1 MVALADFRKYEAGR
15 ARKRQLAALRPA
27 AEPMAF
33 YERHDQAAVI
43 TGQRHVRTDREC
55 FCGCKAVIDCTGYIV
70 KDSDTPKLATL
81 DLLIAEFPDVP
92 FHSGPVQ
99 IAYSYSELGLTRPA
113 PEPAHHET
121 VRLFEPAPAQIPG
134 QLAF

>member
-1 MVALADFRKYEAGR
+1 M
-15 ARKRQLAALRPA
+15 
-27 AEPMAF
+27 
-33 YERHDQAAVI
+33 QATII

-70 KDSDTPKLATL
+70 QDSDTPKLATL

-121 VRLFEPAPAQIPG
+121 VRLFEPAPTQIPG
-134 QLAF
+134 SSRSSPAASAARIARRWRKGGIGRTLAVDEAR